1 MLKKVETSRFYF
13 QNYNQRFLD
22 CARSDREEK
31 NREENKFSSRV
42 EVRVVT
48 PKAFGV
54 VNQAWGVS
62 ASFSSLIFSLLL
74 FSSLPSTNSPLSS
87 ATRAELCE
95 ELGMTSLKRVQ
106 LIVTFF
112 LSNILLRNLKIFLR
126 AGTRYFFLVRAK
138 FSFFPRRE
146 TRSSLRSHRFPFPKL
161 DRSHRLRP

>member
-1 MLKKVETSRFYF
+1 MF
-13 QNYNQRFLD
+13 
-22 CARSDREEK
+22 RSSQHDRAKK

-48 PKAFGV
+48 PKAFEAV
-54 VNQAWGVS
+54 DQAWGVS

-74 FSSLPSTNSPLSS
+74 FSSSPSTNSPLSS

-112 LSNILLRNLKIFLR
+112 LSNIFVVKFENIFTSSRAIFFFGAREIFFFSPFRNKII
-126 AGTRYFFLVRAK
+126 T
-138 FSFFPRRE
+138 
-146 TRSSLRSHRFPFPKL
+146 
-161 DRSHRLRP
+161 